1 MVSGTSIG
9 PKEAA
14 ELIGR
19 SKSAILKAIKEGR
32 ISATKNATG
41 NWHIEPVELFRAYPD
56 CVPSGTQSPRTS
68 APKVRDVPPS
78 GTQTEMEHLRDLLHR
93 AEKREADLIE
103 ERNAWREQA
112 QRLALSDQ
120 RPTPEPLPPDNLPQS
135 LEDAQIVELTLS
147 PQPQPGSGFWS
158 RLFGNS

>member
-1 MVSGTSIG
+1 MVSATSIG

-32 ISATKNATG
+32 ISAVKNASG
-41 NWHIEPVELFRAYPD
+41 SWHIEPVELFRAYPD
-56 CVPSGTQSPRTS
+56 CVPQGAQSPHTS
-68 APKVRDVPPS
+68 ATKVRSAPPS
-78 GTQTEMEHLRDLLHR
+78 GAQAETEHLRDLLHR

-120 RPTPEPLPPDNLPQS
+120 RPAPDRSPTDIMPQPL
-135 LEDAQIVELTLS
+135 EGAQITALTPPS
-147 PQPQPGSGFWS
+147 QPRSESGFWS
-158 RLFGNS
+158 RLLGRS

>member
-19 SKSAILKAIKEGR
+19 SKSAVLKAIKEGR
-32 ISATKNATG
+32 ISATKSASG
-41 NWHIEPVELFRAYPD
+41 SWHIEPVELFRAYPD
-56 CVPSGTQSPRTS
+56 CVPSGAQLPRTS
-68 APKVRDVPPS
+68 ALEVPNVPPS
-78 GTQTEMEHLRDLLHR
+78 GAQVEMEHLRDLLIR

-120 RPTPEPLPPDNLPQS
+120 RPMSERSPPDVLPQP
-135 LEDAQIVELTLS
+135 LGEAQITEPDPP
-147 PQPQPGSGFWS
+147 PQPQPENGFWS
-158 RLFGNS
+158 RLLGRS